1 MDFWKNATDSV
12 TKAVDFIVD
21 KNRKA
26 AMMNRLKIVIR
37 NEKEAQAHAY
47 IQLGKYY
54 YHHLRDKE
62 DGDTETYC
70 KAVDVAG
77 QRLRRAYTKLDEI
90 TSAEKAEKKE
100 NEASPSS
107 SDAEN
112 DGMAD
117 ETSSDEPAE
126 ETEEETETERVQP
139 VPFSNDAKSSGAP
152 GQNSYEE
159 PGQNSYEEPAEQ
171 PEGPQNNNPPS
182 PYQEA
187 VDDEEDYLHPF
198 SFMANHGT
206 GTEEKPD
213 GSEPDENATDDSKPR
228 NT

>member
-90 TSAEKAEKKE
+90 TSAEKAEEKE
-100 NEASPSS
+100 NADSPSS

-126 ETEEETETERVQP
+126 EPETERVQP

-152 GQNSYEE
+152 G
-159 PGQNSYEEPAEQ
+159 PNSYEEPAEQ
-171 PEGPQNNNPPS
+171 PEGHQNNNPPS

-187 VDDEEDYLHPF
+187 ADDEEDYLHPF

>member
-1 MDFWKNATDSV
+1 M

-54 YHHLRDKE
+54 YHHLRDKKA
-62 DGDTETYC
+62 GDTETYC
-70 KAVDVAG
+70 NAVDVAG

-100 NEASPSS
+100 NAASPSS
-107 SDAEN
+107 GDAEN

-117 ETSSDEPAE
+117 ETNFDEDEPAE
-126 ETEEETETERVQP
+126 KPEEKAETEKVQP
-139 VPFSNDAKSSGAP
+139 VPFSNDEKSSDAP

-159 PGQNSYEEPAEQ
+159 PEA
-171 PEGPQNNNPPS
+171 PQNNNPS
-182 PYQEA
+182 SQYQEA
-187 VDDEEDYLHPF
+187 ADDEEDYLHPF
-198 SFMANHGT
+198 SFMANHDT
-206 GTEEKPD
+206 ETEEKPD
-213 GSEPDENATDDSKPR
+213 GSEPDENATEDSKPK